1 MLTTTSS
8 PGCHPWPAR
17 TLHPSRVGAM
27 LTIGV
32 TWAWAAGPWYA
43 TAPGITASITTCA
56 SQDTAYEPFRR
67 MPNGVYPG
75 IAQHLNRRSGLD
87 GRRLVASARFNWA
100 GLGRGRAGSPR
111 GSRAGPPSPSV
122 TSATGI
128 PGRRRRRPERRG
140 GHREAS
146 VEARLPPRRVG
157 EREELTEHRPGVPVD
172 VAEAALGVTPRCP
185 PGDAGHDHSR
195 REVVA

>member
-100 GLGRGRAGSPR
+100 GLGRGPPARRGHAGRALVRTQHGRPR
-111 GSRAGPPSPSV
+111 GTA
-122 TSATGI
+122 
-128 PGRRRRRPERRG
+128 RG
-140 GHREAS
+140 
-146 VEARLPPRRVG
+146 VG
-157 EREELTEHRPGVPVD
+157 G
-172 VAEAALGVTPRCP
+172 G
-185 PGDAGHDHSR
+185 
-195 REVVA
+195 